1 MSGRIGRLYKFR
13 DFRLD
18 TENPSLWLGDRL
30 VPLPPKALEVLILLV
45 SRHQGVVSREEL
57 LETVWRDTFVEEGN
71 INYTV
76 SLLRKTLGENDPE
89 QPQFIQTVPKRG
101 YRFVA
106 DVREVPPAGGG
117 ETIEPPPP
125 ASASAADTSATAAEV
140 SAPPAPAPVSLPA
153 TQVRRHLSGFV
164 LLGAVLMTSAAVWW
178 GAAGRRGIP
187 DVPAGDRNIRTVAI
201 LPLKTLTESGQ
212 SRALSLG
219 LTDSLISRLGS
230 LNRFTMRPL
239 TSVRRYSEADTDP
252 LRFGEQLRADAVLEG
267 TLQMADNRLRV
278 NVRLWDTRDGA
289 QLWQG
294 SFDETET
301 DFFKLQ
307 DALSVRVTQS
317 LVSQVLEKDR
327 DLVTRRET
335 QNREAYYAYW
345 RGRFFLEKRSPEKA
359 IPEFLQAIGLDPDY
373 ALAYTGLANAYSW
386 HANFT
391 SGADAEFYE
400 KARALASKALELD
413 PNLAD
418 AYTALARVQ
427 YSHDWDWAGAE
438 KSFRRALELDSNN
451 VDAHQFYARLLATLG
466 RYTEGLAEI
475 NKARELDPRSAD
487 LGVPLFAILE
497 KRGEFDE
504 ALRVLHAS
512 LEMDGDSQIARRAVG
527 KIHLLKGE
535 YARVIE
541 LAGEFIP
548 NPEAPDFA
556 WASMLATAYHR
567 AGRKDKASAMQ
578 RHLKRLAAQDSKA
591 LYFLV
596 MHYGEL
602 GRTDEALAAL
612 QKCLELREERMIW
625 TKDEPRFAA
634 LKDDPRF
641 RGILRRMNLVH

>member
-1 MSGRIGRLYKFR
+1 
-13 DFRLD
+13 
-18 TENPSLWLGDRL
+18 
-30 VPLPPKALEVLILLV
+30 VPLPPKALEMLILLV
-45 SRHQGVVSREEL
+45 SRHEAVVSREEL

-76 SLLRKTLGENDPE
+76 SLLRKTLGEHDRE

-117 ETIEPPPP
+117 ETNEPPP
-125 ASASAADTSATAAEV
+125 AATV
-140 SAPPAPAPVSLPA
+140 SAPPAQVPAPAAAVPFSTPA
-153 TQVRRHLSGFV
+153 AQARRYLSGFV
-164 LLGAVLMTSAAVWW
+164 LLGALLLTSAAVWW
-178 GAAGRRGIP
+178 GAAGRGSRS

-201 LPLKTLTESGQ
+201 LPLKTLTDSGQ

-230 LNRFTMRPL
+230 LNRFTVRPL
-239 TSVRRYSEADTDP
+239 TLVRGYSEADTNP
-252 LRFGEQLRADAVLEG
+252 LRFGEELKADAVLEG

-278 NVRLWDTRDGA
+278 NVRLWDVRDGA
-289 QLWQG
+289 QLWQD

-317 LVSQVLEKDR
+317 LVSQLLEKDR

-345 RGRFFLEKRSPEKA
+345 RGRFFLEKRNPEKA
-359 IPEFLQAIGLDPDY
+359 IPEFRQAISLDPGY
-373 ALAYTGLANAYSW
+373 ALAYTGLANAYTW

-418 AYTALARVQ
+418 AYTSLARVQ

-438 KSFRRALELDSNN
+438 KSFRRALELDPNN

-504 ALRVLHAS
+504 ALRVLYAS

-527 KIHLLKGE
+527 KIHLLKGD
-535 YARVIE
+535 YAKVIE
-541 LAGEFIP
+541 LAGESMP
-548 NPEAPDFA
+548 NPAEPDFA

-567 AGRKDKASAMQ
+567 AGRAEQAAAMQ
-578 RHLKRLAAQDSKA
+578 RRLKKLAEKDSKA
-591 LYFLV
+591 LYFMA
-596 MHYGEL
+596 MHNGEM
-602 GRTDEALAAL
+602 GRTDEAVAAL
-612 QKCLELREERMIW
+612 QRCLGLREERMIW
-625 TKDEPRFAA
+625 TKDEPRFEA
-634 LKDDPRF
+634 LEGDPRF
-641 RGILRRMNLVH
+641 RDILRRMNLVN